1 MAGITEESMLRMGQ
15 GVVAEARRVLAGEL
29 PENLVNP
36 AAVPLY
42 RKRFPA

>member
-15 GVVAEARRVLAGEL
+15 GVVAEARRVLSGGL

-36 AAVPLY
+36 GTVPAY